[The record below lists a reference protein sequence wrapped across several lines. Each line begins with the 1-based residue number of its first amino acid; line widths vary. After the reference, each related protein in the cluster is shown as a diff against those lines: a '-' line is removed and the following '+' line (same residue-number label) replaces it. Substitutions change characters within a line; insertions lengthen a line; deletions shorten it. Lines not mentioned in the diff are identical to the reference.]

1 MALEV
6 RIITGP
12 PSARVTKEAAAK
24 KLAEHPQFPEG
35 AAYELEDVD
44 GRWIAAIASE
54 KVAEFPP
61 AKGEEG
67 PPAEA
72 PEPPAEDGPPTED
85 GPPVD
90 DGEGED
96 KPKEDKGEK
105 GDEKGK
111 GGELAKIE
119 HLLTTLLTALGLD
132 PAGADGSPVPGPD
145 ADFPGGPEG
154 GPEGLDGGAPTGPP
168 APGHDDK
175 THTVHERALK
185 PGEAPPGSTPVGAPA
200 FASVAD
206 DHPWKGVLGKKRT
219 FKVEEEIGD
228 QPLSSVQAELSQ
240 LADGTGY
247 SVAQLTEAQQDGRRV
262 ARALIS
268 R

>member
-72 PEPPAEDGPPTED
+72 PEPPAEEGPPTED

-96 KPKEDKGEK
+96 KPKEDK
-105 GDEKGK
+105 
-111 GGELAKIE
+111 
-119 HLLTTLLTALGLD
+119 
-132 PAGADGSPVPGPD
+132 D
-145 ADFPGGPEG
+145 AR
-154 GPEGLDGGAPTGPP
+154 
-168 APGHDDK
+168 
-175 THTVHERALK
+175 RAMRR
-185 PGEAPPGSTPVGAPA
+185 A
-200 FASVAD
+200 
-206 DHPWKGVLGKKRT
+206 
-219 FKVEEEIGD
+219 
-228 QPLSSVQAELSQ
+228 
-240 LADGTGY
+240 
-247 SVAQLTEAQQDGRRV
+247 RV
-262 ARALIS
+262 AS
-268 R
+268 